1 MRLNPARAVRHLR
14 RWPRL
19 SLATLLAIALYF
31 LLPAWLRVE
40 TRLLLAF
47 DIAAAAFIAAIWIMM
62 VEATPASLRRRA
74 RIEDEGRF
82 TVLTSS
88 ATVALAVLLAVVFQL
103 HNVKDSA
110 PGQAALHVALAITTI
125 LLSWLFMNTMFA
137 LHYAHGYYGD
147 DDAPGDEIAGGL
159 AFPGKRPPDYW
170 DFLYFSFVIGMTFQV
185 SDVQIESHG
194 LRRVALA
201 HGALAFFFNV
211 VILALTINIVAGL
224 I

>member
-1 MRLNPARAVRHLR
+1 MNFVRATRHLR
-14 RWPRL
+14 QRPRL
-19 SLATLLAIALYF
+19 TLATVLTIILYF
-31 LLPAWLRVE
+31 ALPGWLRLE

-47 DIAAAAFIAAIWIMM
+47 DIAATVFIATVWVMM
-62 VEATPASLRRRA
+62 VEATPTSLRRRA
-74 RIEDEGRF
+74 RIEDEGKF
-82 TVLTSS
+82 AVLTAS
-88 ATVALAVLLAVVFQL
+88 AVVALAVLLAIVFQL
-103 HNVKDSA
+103 HHVKDAA
-110 PGQAALHVALAITTI
+110 PESAALHVALAIVTI

-159 AFPGKRPPDYW
+159 AFPGRRPPDYW

-185 SDVQIESHG
+185 SDVQIESHQ
-194 LRRVALA
+194 LRRTALA
-201 HGALAFFFNV
+201 HGILAFFFNV